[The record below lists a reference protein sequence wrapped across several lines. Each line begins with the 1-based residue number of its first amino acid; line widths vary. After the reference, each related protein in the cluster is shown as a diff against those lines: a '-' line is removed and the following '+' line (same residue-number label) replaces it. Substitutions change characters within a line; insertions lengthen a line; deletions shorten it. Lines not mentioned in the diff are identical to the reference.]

1 MPDRIARRILRRPAP
16 AVGADELV
24 GAAVSKV
31 LDAALP
37 ALPVVEADGGYA
49 GVFGAHELIGAVFP
63 RYLEELH
70 GTAMIPP
77 ALDERLER
85 HLECVAQPVRKHLDP
100 DHPAVDENYSDTH
113 LAELFLH
120 HRVEIIPVLA
130 DGQVM
135 AVVPLEDFLRELG
148 GQLLAEVARR
158 SPESMRQR

>member
-1 MPDRIARRILRRPAP
+1 MPDRIARRVLRRPAP
-16 AVGADELV
+16 VVGAEDLV
-24 GAAVSKV
+24 RAAVHKV

-37 ALPVVEADGGYA
+37 ALPVVEAGGSYA

-70 GTAMIPP
+70 GTAVISP
-77 ALDERLER
+77 ALDEGLER
-85 HLECVAQPVRKHLDP
+85 HLECMGQPVREHLDA
-100 DHPAVDENYSDTH
+100 DHPAVDEDYSDTH

-130 DGQVM
+130 DGRVE

-148 GQLLAEVARR
+148 GQLIGDG
-158 SPESMRQR
+158 